1 MGLLRTFLALLVV
14 GSHLGAFGGATF
26 AVKAFF
32 VISGF
37 YMALVIDTRYY
48 ALPIADFY
56 ASRLLRLLPTYWVV
70 GLLTVVAE
78 LLLVPHGQEFHWLT
92 SPIAHWTA
100 LDAFSLPVSIVL
112 YIGLSLTT
120 MLGLDTGQWLGFTKT
135 GGQLS
140 LAPDFSPNATSVMA
154 INPVPQGWSIGL
166 EMLFYL
172 IAPFVVRRSVWVI
185 TSLCIFSLAFRVAL
199 MVAGFS
205 GEPWSRTLFPS
216 ELIYFLLGVLGY
228 RIYLIIPELRFS
240 PRTEVRLA
248 IMVLFIALVYWPIE
262 RMLRGSLVW
271 DVWNTVPY
279 ALIAGGIPFLF
290 KLTRNNAVDAN
301 IGELSYPIYMC
312 HALVLGL
319 IQWSPL
325 NASPF
330 FGVGWPRYILTIVL
344 VMITAFL
351 LDRLIVLPLDEVR
364 IRFGAR
370 LRIKSRFWGGA
381 QIHRQ
386 VR

>member
-1 MGLLRTFLALLVV
+1 VGLLRTFLALLVV

-32 VISGF
+32 IISGF
-37 YMALVIDTRYY
+37 YMALVIDTRYC

-56 ASRLLRLLPTYWVV
+56 ASRLLRLLPTYWAV
-70 GLLTVVAE
+70 GLLTIAAE
-78 LLLVPHGQEFHWLT
+78 LLLVPHGQKFHWLT
-92 SPIAHWTA
+92 SPVAHWTA
-100 LDAFSLPVSIVL
+100 LDTFSLPVSIVI

-120 MLGLDTGQWLGFTKT
+120 MLGLDTGLWLGFTKT

-154 INPVPQGWSIGL
+154 LNPVPQGWSIGL

-199 MVAGFS
+199 MAAGFS

-228 RIYLIIPELRFS
+228 RIYLIIPKLRFS
-240 PRTEVRLA
+240 PKTEARLA
-248 IMVLFIALVYWPIE
+248 IMVLFIALIYWPIE
-262 RMLRGSLVW
+262 RMLRASLVW

-290 KLTRNNAVDAN
+290 KLTRNNALDAN
-301 IGELSYPIYMC
+301 VGELSYPIYMC
-312 HALVLGL
+312 HALVMGL

-325 NASPF
+325 NASPS
-330 FGVGWPRYILTIVL
+330 FGAGWPRYILTIVL
-344 VMITAFL
+344 VIFTAYL
-351 LDRLIVLPLDEVR
+351 LDRLLVLPLDELR

-370 LRIKSRFWGGA
+370 LRVKSRFWGKA
-381 QIHRQ
+381 QVYR
-386 VR
+386 